1 MMAVN
6 FTIEARN
13 LYFNL
18 LDLIK
23 DLGKY
28 SFVIVGFDD
37 IVVRV

>member
-18 LDLIK
+18 LDLVE
-23 DLGKY
+23 DLGKNGV
-28 SFVIVGFDD
+28 VIVGFND
-37 IVVRV
+37 IVVRT